1 MGLDQRPAQAGA
13 AAGVEDVELPGRS
26 RQVAAQRGG
35 HQLGR
40 AIGQALLELL
50 LETVGEAVE
59 GLDDE
64 GVVGP
69 LGHPLAGAGGQHVAG
84 DGVVRLH

>member
-1 MGLDQRPAQAGA
+1 VP
-13 AAGVEDVELPGRS
+13 
-26 RQVAAQRGG
+26 VAAQRVGD
-35 HQLGR
+35 QLGR
-40 AIGQALLELL
+40 LVGQALLELL
-50 LETVGEAVE
+50 LEAVSKAVE

-84 DGVVRLH
+84 DGVVGLLCEPLTKDLGGLLSWPVA